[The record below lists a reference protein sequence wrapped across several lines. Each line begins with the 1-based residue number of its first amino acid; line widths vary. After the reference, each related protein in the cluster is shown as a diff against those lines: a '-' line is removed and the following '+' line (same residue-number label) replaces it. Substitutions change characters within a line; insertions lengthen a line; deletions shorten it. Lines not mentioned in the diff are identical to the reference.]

1 MSREH
6 ERGAVVAVLDEVRT
20 LNARFNKALANGDGA
35 EVASLYTDGARLLAD
50 GAPRIDGRP
59 AIEVFFAQAVE
70 SGFNDL
76 ELHTQEV
83 TEAGDLVIE
92 IGQWTSSSG
101 GGAEGKYVVVWK
113 RESDVLKIDIDIF
126 NSDTRAG

>member
-1 MSREH
+1 
-6 ERGAVVAVLDEVRT
+6 VAVLDEVRS

-59 AIEVFFAQAVE
+59 AIEAFFAQAVE
-70 SGFNDL
+70 SGFNNL

-83 TEAGDLVIE
+83 TEAGELVVE
-92 IGQWTSSSG
+92 VGHWTSSAG
-101 GGAEGKYVVVWK
+101 GGAAGKYVVVWK
-113 RESDVLKIDIDIF
+113 RESDGLKIDIDIF
-126 NSDTRAG
+126 NSDTPAG